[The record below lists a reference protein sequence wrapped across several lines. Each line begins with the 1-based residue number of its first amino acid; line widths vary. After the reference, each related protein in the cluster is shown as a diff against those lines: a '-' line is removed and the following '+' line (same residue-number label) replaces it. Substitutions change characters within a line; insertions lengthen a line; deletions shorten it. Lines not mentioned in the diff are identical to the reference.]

1 MNAPGPDRPGAAGN
15 AGDFVARRIL
25 LIAHTGRA
33 DIATVARHVRD
44 RLAGHGIE
52 LLARVP
58 EADELG
64 LEALR
69 PEDAGP
75 ELVLALGGDGTLLR
89 AAEEARTL
97 SAPVL
102 GVNVGRVGFL
112 TEADA
117 DHLDDA
123 LDAVIGRQYR
133 ISERMTVDMTVEH
146 LGETISS
153 GWALNEISVEKAS
166 RERILDVVV
175 EVDGRGV
182 SAFGCDGV
190 LCATPTGST
199 AYAFSAGGPIVW
211 PGVDA
216 LLVVPS
222 NAHALFSRP
231 LVVAASSTVAVHV
244 DPAGHGAAVT
254 CDGRR
259 IVEVPPGSRVLVRA
273 GQTPVPLV
281 RLRDEPFTDRLVR
294 KFSLPVHGWRDQRH

>member
-1 MNAPGPDRPGAAGN
+1 MSGSGPAGQGVPT
-15 AGDFVARRIL
+15 GDGGTRRVL
-25 LIAHTGRA
+25 LVAHTGRA
-33 DIATVARHVRD
+33 DIATVTRHVRD
-44 RLAGHGIE
+44 RLARHGIE

-69 PEDAGP
+69 CQDPGP

-146 LGETISS
+146 RGATIAS

-231 LVVAASSTVAVHV
+231 LVVSASSTVAVHI
-244 DPAGHGAAVT
+244 DPAGHEAAVT

-259 IVEVPPGSRVLVRA
+259 IVEVPPGSRVLMRA
-273 GQTPVPLV
+273 GHAPVPLV